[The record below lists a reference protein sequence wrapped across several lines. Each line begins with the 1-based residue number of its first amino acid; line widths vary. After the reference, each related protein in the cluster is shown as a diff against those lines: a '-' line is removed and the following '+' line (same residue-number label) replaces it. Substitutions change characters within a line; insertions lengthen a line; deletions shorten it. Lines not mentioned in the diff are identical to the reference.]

1 MKVRFPLRA
10 RRVLLYL
17 NDSPLT
23 IKEIVDL
30 ERQLFKTLINT
41 RLTNEEKVHFY
52 EHYLYWKAIYK
63 LRQLGLVWKF
73 GRNYFL
79 TKTGK
84 QLVKRWL
91 SNKLLLLEEL
101 TPLQIQNNKE
111 GDDGVEGRFSQT
123 IRRKSNY

>member
-52 EHYLYWKAIYK
+52 EHYLYWKAIYR
-63 LRQLGLVWKF
+63 LRRFGLVWKF

-79 TKTGK
+79 TKEGER
-84 QLVKRWL
+84 LVKRWL

-101 TPLQIQNNKE
+101 TPIEIEKE
-111 GDDGVEGRFSQT
+111 R
-123 IRRKSNY
+123 